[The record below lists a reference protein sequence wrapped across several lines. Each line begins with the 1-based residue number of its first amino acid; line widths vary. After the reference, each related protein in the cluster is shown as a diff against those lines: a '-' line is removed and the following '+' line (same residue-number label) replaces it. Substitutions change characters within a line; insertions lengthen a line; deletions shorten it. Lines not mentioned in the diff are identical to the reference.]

1 MQTHANANANTA
13 RPEVSSLDES
23 FWRENPPLS
32 NWKCGRFSKLC
43 LLLVPGAAVGV
54 CSFLPG
60 PWRTCSRTCGAGIQQ
75 RAVRCR
81 VLLRFSQTVADLPDD
96 ECEGVKPAASRPCYR
111 APCAHVTDQEGEELH
126 DWEYDGFTECSQ
138 SCGGGKDP
146 QLSQMLEFQTCN
158 PGSHGRRRFG
168 HVGPANDF

>member
-1 MQTHANANANTA
+1 MLERKSALIKLEMWPIFQA
-13 RPEVSSLDES
+13 LL
-23 FWRENPPLS
+23 LS
-32 NWKCGRFSKLC
+32 YGRF

-75 RAVRCR
+75 RTVRCR

-96 ECEGVKPAASRPCYR
+96 ECEGVKPATSRPCYR
-111 APCAHVTDQEGEELH
+111 APCAHVSDQEGEELRDQEGEELH

-146 QLSQMLEFQTCN
+146 QLSQMLEFHVATAWVTWLVALR
-158 PGSHGRRRFG
+158 PRWTSRRFLTE
-168 HVGPANDF
+168 